1 MEAKRGTVVSFNY
14 HLTDDEGSTLDQSE
28 EPLEYLPGC
37 DNIIPGLEK
46 ALEGTKPG
54 DQRTVVVEPADA
66 YGEYD
71 PERVWI
77 LRKDAADEGMELSPG
92 MMVMADTDEGS
103 LPLTVREVTEDS
115 VVVDA
120 NHPLAGQR
128 LHFEVEIVTVRAAT
142 DQEMEQGHPGN

>member
-1 MEAKRGTVVSFNY
+1 
-14 HLTDDEGSTLDQSE
+14 
-28 EPLEYLPGC
+28 
-37 DNIIPGLEK
+37 
-46 ALEGTKPG
+46 
-54 DQRTVVVEPADA
+54 
-66 YGEYD
+66 
-71 PERVWI
+71 
-77 LRKDAADEGMELSPG
+77 MELSPG

-142 DQEMEQGHPGN
+142 DQELEQGHPGN